1 MAVFKDPVCGMN
13 VEAGAAAGT
22 SEHKGKKYYFCSAR
36 CKKLFDADP
45 EKYLAP
51 RKAPEDSKPHWP
63 AADVRPAGP
72 AASPDERGGAD
83 GRLDIPI
90 LGMSCAA
97 CAASVERALRHTPGV
112 RQANVNFAAA
122 RASVF
127 FDPKILDALSLVD
140 VVRKTGYDVAVSAAD
155 FRIEGMV
162 CASCV
167 MRIETALKALPGVIG
182 AAVNLA
188 ANTVRVEF
196 LATETGPGDIARTIA
211 SAGYKAAEIAGGRAG
226 LDAEKA
232 ARDREFRVLR
242 AEVVAGGL
250 LAAVIVL
257 ASMPH
262 LFPWVPRLLQNPF
275 VLWALA
281 TPVQFV
287 IGGRFYRGAWGAF
300 RHRTADMNTLIA
312 AGTSAAYLY
321 SAFATLFPSLVR
333 SAGAAPDVY
342 FDTSAVII
350 VLILVGRL
358 LEAGARGRTSE
369 AIKRLMGLR
378 PDSARVVRGGVETD
392 VPVDD
397 VVVGD
402 SVVVRPG
409 ERIPVDGAVLEGRSA
424 VDESMITGESLPVDK
439 GPGDEVI
446 GATINKLG
454 SFTFR
459 AAKVGKDT
467 TLARIIKLVRDAQG
481 TKAPIQRLADR
492 VAGYFVP
499 VVISIAVA
507 TFVVWFGFGP
517 APRLAHAL
525 MNAVAVMI
533 IACPCALGLA
543 TPTAVMVG
551 TGKGAEKGI
560 LIKNGESLET
570 AHKIDTVVFDK
581 TGTLTR
587 GEPEVTDVVP
597 ASGRGAEEVL
607 ALAGSAEKPSEHPL
621 GQAIV
626 RRAVGAGAT
635 LETASGFRALEG
647 LGVEAS
653 VSGRK
658 VVVGSPKMAR
668 AAGVDF
674 GPLFARAE
682 ELALDGK
689 TAAFVIADGLPVGLL
704 AVSDTLKAGAAAAVA
719 RLRKMGLEVV
729 MLTGDGARAAR
740 AIARTAG
747 IETVISDV
755 LPGEKADVIGRLRDE
770 GRIVAMVGDGIND
783 APALVRADIGIAIG
797 TGTDVAMESS
807 DITLVSGDLGG
818 VPAAIELGRRTMR
831 TIRQN
836 LFWAFVYNVVGIP
849 IAAGVLYPFL
859 GVLLNP
865 MIASAAMAA
874 SSLSVVSNSLR
885 LRRAGI

>member
-1 MAVFKDPVCGMN
+1 MAVCQDPGCGMN
-13 VEAGAAAGT
+13 VRDDAGLGA
-22 SEHKGKKYYFCSAR
+22 SA
-36 CKKLFDADP
+36 
-45 EKYLAP
+45 
-51 RKAPEDSKPHWP
+51 
-63 AADVRPAGP
+63 
-72 AASPDERGGAD
+72 

-90 LGMSCAA
+90 LGMSCAG
-97 CAASVERALRHTPGV
+97 CAAAVERALRETRGV

-127 FDPKILDALSLVD
+127 FDPAVVDAAALAD
-140 VVRKTGYDVAVSAAD
+140 VVRKAGYDVAVS
-155 FRIEGMV
+155 
-162 CASCV
+162 
-167 MRIETALKALPGVIG
+167 P
-182 AAVNLA
+182 
-188 ANTVRVEF
+188 
-196 LATETGPGDIARTIA
+196 
-211 SAGYKAAEIAGGRAG
+211 AES
-226 LDAEKA
+226 
-232 ARDREFRVLR
+232 RDREFRALR
-242 AEVVAGGL
+242 AGVIIGGL
-250 LAAVIVL
+250 LAAVIFL
-257 ASMPH
+257 GSMPRW
-262 LFPWVPRLLQNPF
+262 FPWVPRVLQNPF

-300 RHRTADMNTLIA
+300 RHGTADMNTLIA
-312 AGTSAAYLY
+312 AGTSAAYAY
-321 SAFATLFPSLVR
+321 SAAATLFPSLVR

-358 LEAGARGRTSE
+358 LEAGARDRTSG

-378 PDSARVVRGGVETD
+378 PDSARVLRGGGEAD
-392 VPVDD
+392 IPVDD

-409 ERIPVDGAVLEGRSA
+409 ERIPVDGTVLEGRSA

-446 GATINKLG
+446 GATINRLG

-467 TLARIIKLVRDAQG
+467 TLARIIKLVQDAQG

-499 VVISIAVA
+499 IVISIAAA
-507 TFVVWFGFGP
+507 TFLAWLAFGP
-517 APRLAHAL
+517 SPRLAHAL
-525 MNAVAVMI
+525 LAAVAVMI

-560 LIKNGESLET
+560 LIKSGESLET
-570 AHKIDTVVFDK
+570 APRIDTVVFDK

-587 GEPEVTDVVP
+587 GEPEVTDVIP
-597 ASGRGAEEVL
+597 AAGRTVEEVL
-607 ALAGSAEKPSEHPL
+607 ALAGSAERASEHPL

-626 RRAVGAGAT
+626 RRAAEAGAA
-635 LETASGFRALEG
+635 LETPAGFRALEG
-647 LGVEAS
+647 LGVEAV

-658 VVVGSPKMAR
+658 VIVGSLKMAR
-668 AAGVDF
+668 GAGVDF
-674 GPLFARAE
+674 GPLFLRAD
-682 ELALDGK
+682 ELALEGK
-689 TAAFVIADGLPVGLL
+689 TAAFVIADGRPVGRPVGLL
-704 AVSDTLKAGAAAAVA
+704 AISDTLKDGAAAAVA
-719 RLRKMGLEVV
+719 RLKKMGIEVV
-729 MLTGDGARAAR
+729 MLTGDGERAAR
-740 AIARTAG
+740 AIARKAG

-755 LPGEKADVIGRLRDE
+755 LPGEKADVVGKLRDE
-770 GRIVAMVGDGIND
+770 GRTVAMVGDGIND

-807 DITLVSGDLGG
+807 DITLVSGDLNG
-818 VPAAIELGRRTMR
+818 VPSAIELGRRTIR

-836 LFWAFVYNVVGIP
+836 LFWAFAYNVVGIP
-849 IAAGVLYPFL
+849 VAAGVLYPFL

-874 SSLSVVSNSLR
+874 SSLSVVANSLR
-885 LRRAGI
+885 LRRARI